1 MFYKIIRRSL
11 LCSVIGLIYFNTA
24 SAEEM
29 ASAAMLSNTCLGCH
43 GPAGISDGP
52 ATPTISG
59 MSEVYIIGAMLAYKF
74 GEDEEGKAEELIESD
89 PDFEDVEYF
98 PRVSSVMNRIA
109 QGYSVEEIKLMAKH
123 FAEVPF
129 KAANQKDWKNKRSI
143 YLKEY
148 TFNPS
153 KKTVNRLFKANR
165 KLGLPWDADILKE
178 HVVQWLPE
186 IDLNSKVEII
196 SKDEAIKQIQAAKKL
211 LDEGILTEVEYEMIS
226 NRLKPIIID

>member
-123 FAEVPF
+123 FAELPF
-129 KAANQKDWKNKRSI
+129 KAANQKADGAQANSGEKLHENHCEKCHEDGGKSADDDAGVLAGQWVP
-143 YLKEY
+143 YLEY
-148 TFNPS
+148 TMADYANGDRAMP
-153 KKTVNRLFKANR
+153 KKMKKQMKEVH
-165 KLGLPWDADILKE
+165 DA
-178 HVVQWLPE
+178 HNVQGVA
-186 IDLNSKVEII
+186 DL
-196 SKDEAIKQIQAAKKL
+196 IQFYAGQK
-211 LDEGILTEVEYEMIS
+211 
-226 NRLKPIIID
+226 